1 MFLVDK
7 YSQCNQHI
15 TFNEDI
21 VDKILDSFD
30 THTEIYNNLHTIF
43 DQPKNII
50 LSKLKTIQDNSIRYA
65 NFHHLIVY
73 GPEGNN
79 KEYIVNRLLQKIY
92 GEKMVKLQDVEYIIS
107 GYSNTKTKVIIKQSK
122 CHIVI
127 EPNNNGFDKYL
138 IQEIIQDYAKT
149 EILTILK
156 YKKLFKIVVIDKI
169 DNLSYYAQ
177 ASLRR
182 TMEKYANIC
191 KFIFISNQ
199 LSKIIEPIKSRCI
212 LIKVPLPQNNDIV
225 KTLLEISTKEKIKL
239 EEDDLKLIINKVDNK
254 LNNAIWLLEFKK
266 NKMEIEYE
274 SWKYILDDLIQ
285 KMMVCQKYNN
295 KYIKDLIIKMRESVY
310 ILFITNIKFQLI
322 IRTILKKLLEFDL
335 PINIKYHI
343 INSTSIFENRIT
355 QGTRNVIHLEA
366 YIIQIIYILNY
377 KNNIHKLN
385 YISEIELLEI

>member
-7 YSQCNQHI
+7 YSQFNQHI

-30 THTEIYNNLHTIF
+30 SHNEIYNNLDTIF
-43 DQPKNII
+43 DKPKDII
-50 LSKLKTIQDNSIRYA
+50 LERLKTIQDNSLRYA

-92 GEKMVKLQDVEYIIS
+92 GEKMVQLQDVEYTIS
-107 GYSNTKTKVIIKQSK
+107 GYSNTKTKVVIKQSN
-122 CHIVI
+122 CHIMI

-212 LIKVPLPQNNDIV
+212 LIKVPLPQNKEIV

-239 EEDDLKLIINKVDNK
+239 KKDELELIINKVDNK

-266 NKMEIEYE
+266 NNMKIKYE
-274 SWKYILDDLIQ
+274 SWKYILDDLIG
-285 KMMVCQKYNN
+285 KIMLSKKYNN
-295 KYIKDLIIKMRESVY
+295 NYIKNIIMIIRETVY
-310 ILFITNIKFQLI
+310 ILFITNINFQLI
-322 IRTILKKLLEFDL
+322 IRTILKKLLEYDL
-335 PINIKYHI
+335 PINIKYNI
-343 INSTSIFENRIT
+343 INSTSIFENRIS

-377 KNNIHKLN
+377 KNDSSKLN
-385 YISEIELLEI
+385 CISEIELLEI